1 MKLIITRHTETN
13 YNILKL
19 CNSDPSVPVHLTD
32 KGKQQ
37 AQELASK
44 LANYNIDKI
53 YISELPR
60 TRETAEYINHY
71 HNLNLIVDPRINENN
86 TGYEGKSLIEW
97 QRKIL
102 AHNDWWR
109 AKINDGESLEQAY
122 NRAKLFIEGLK
133 NSNSKC
139 PIVVTHGFI
148 VQCIYKILLDK
159 EITLNT
165 DYLIQQGN
173 FAELEL

>member
-1 MKLIITRHTETN
+1 MKLIIARHTETN
-13 YNILKL
+13 YNTLKL
-19 CNSDPSVPVHLTD
+19 CNSDPSVTVNLTA
-32 KGKQQ
+32 KGKKQ

-60 TRETAEYINHY
+60 TRETAEYINQY

-122 NRAKLFIEGLK
+122 NRTKLFIEGLK
-133 NSNSKC
+133 KSNSKC
-139 PIVVTHGFI
+139 PLVVTHGFI

-159 EITLNT
+159 EIALNT
-165 DYLIQQGN
+165 DYLIQQGD